1 MKLILITLVAVVVGL
16 MVACSS
22 APAPQAST
30 PVPTTPSGAFSCKEL
45 ADKLASAQTETAA
58 RILTL
63 SWNESGCAQKVAGV
77 TKVPTASPTI
87 SGTPWSES
95 LFTKTPTPDIWV
107 NARLKGRWKDLL
119 ASYAQT
125 PEGKQHWECLVYAH
139 SNYAGPNETKTLY
152 HHATIFLQD
161 YWSVE
166 VTGPNCRGIQTWHID
181 DDTGAVTYE
190 GSSLGILVRPTN
202 TPDPWANANLKG
214 RWSDMLWTY
223 METLERDT
231 PESDCIRRLA
241 DGRGQATYY
250 TNSTPD
256 YWIVEISGYDCRAI
270 ETWKIYDDTGTVK
283 YEGSSLDK

>member
-1 MKLILITLVAVVVGL
+1 MRYLSSIPLALVVL
-16 MVACSS
+16 MALACS
-22 APAPQAST
+22 ATPAEPE
-30 PVPTTPSGAFSCKEL
+30 PVESKPSGAFSCMEL
-45 ADKLASAQTETAA
+45 ADKLAAAQTETAA
-58 RILTL
+58 RVLTL

-95 LFTKTPTPDIWV
+95 LFAKTPTPDIWV

-152 HHATIFLQD
+152 HHSIFSSRD

-190 GSSLGILVRPTN
+190 GSSLGDLVRPTK
-202 TPDPWANANLKG
+202 TPTPPTKTPIPTDCV
-214 RWSDMLWTY
+214 RV
-223 METLERDT
+223 ETTDA
-231 PESDCIRRLA
+231 RL
-241 DGRGQATYY
+241 DSSWLLHLHWRI
-250 TNSTPD
+250 TNICNIP
-256 YWIVEISGYDCRAI
+256 ISYG
-270 ETWKIYDDTGTVK
+270 
-283 YEGSSLDK
+283 